1 MLSINCECTLSY
13 LKRVEN
19 TINLIVLQDELAI
32 ILIVDIT
39 QETEIKGHPPH
50 VKTCTTEL
58 GEYLELQC

>member
-39 QETEIKGHPPH
+39 QETEIKGHH
-50 VKTCTTEL
+50 TLSCTTEL
-58 GEYLELQC
+58 GEHLELQC